1 MSVGALIRE
10 LRLASGWSQG
20 RLASALCETA
30 QHATVTREDVSRW
43 EHGKRRPGPFWM
55 RHLATVLQVPLQTLE
70 RADVRRRDFIKN
82 LAATLVAPMVAS
94 DLVEAGFAA
103 ALTNRRLTPD
113 KWREKIARYGRDY
126 MSLGAAEMQQRLTT
140 DLIVLQQQLE
150 EPELWA
156 VASRLMTLY
165 GKTIPGTDGSKA
177 VQWYRMAATAAD
189 RSGDDDSRV
198 WVRGRAAI
206 ALAYEGT
213 CLPLADGFANQ
224 ALAISTRPSLGMLNA
239 VMGKAHIAAL
249 RGDEQ
254 AAFSLLEQGRRV
266 FEQTASEEQESD
278 FAVPEW
284 RMAVFTSLLLA
295 RLGAERAAGVEQEA
309 AMRTLP
315 ASLPRFATH
324 IDLHRGLMLA
334 RAGDRAGGVAH
345 GRAALGRLPPERH
358 SLTLRMLLAEIEAVP
373 A

>member
-20 RLASALCETA
+20 RLASALCEVA

-70 RADVRRRDFIKN
+70 RADVRRRDFIKSV
-82 LAATLVAPMVAS
+82 AATLIAPMVAS
-94 DLVEAGFAA
+94 DLIEAGFAA
-103 ALTNRRLTPD
+103 ALTNQRLTPD

-126 MSLGAAEMQQRLTT
+126 MSLGAAEMQQRLTA
-140 DLIVLQQQLE
+140 DLVVLQQQLE
-150 EPELWA
+150 DPELWA
-156 VASRLMTLY
+156 AASRLMTLY

-177 VQWYRMAATAAD
+177 IHWYRMAATAAD
-189 RSGDDDSRV
+189 RSEDDDARV

-206 ALAYEGT
+206 ALGYEGAS
-213 CLPLADGFANQ
+213 LPIADSFANQ
-224 ALAISTRPSLGMLNA
+224 ALAISDKPSLGMLNA
-239 VMGKAHIAAL
+239 VMSKAHIAAI
-249 RGDEQ
+249 RGDER
-254 AAFSLLEQGRRV
+254 AAFVLLEQGRRL
-266 FEQTASEEQESD
+266 FDLTGSEEQESD

-284 RMAVFTSLLLA
+284 RMAVFASLLLA
-295 RLGAERAAGVEQEA
+295 RLGDERSAVVEQDV
-309 AMRTLP
+309 AMRNLP

-334 RAGDRAGGVAH
+334 RAGDRAGGLAY
-345 GRAALGRLPPERH
+345 GREALGKLPPERH
-358 SLTLRMLLAEIEAVP
+358 SLTLRRLLAEIEAV
-373 A
+373 AA